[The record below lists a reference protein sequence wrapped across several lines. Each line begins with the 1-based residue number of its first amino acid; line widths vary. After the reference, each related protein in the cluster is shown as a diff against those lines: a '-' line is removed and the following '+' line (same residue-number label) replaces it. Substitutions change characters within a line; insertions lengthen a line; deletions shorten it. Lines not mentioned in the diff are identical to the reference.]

1 MFELPCQAVFSLPD
15 VHALTPDCP
24 LRCEIQSLKGLSS
37 PSVGVA
43 NGHLRKG
50 QESLYLSGALAR
62 WGIFLHPKPP
72 GFAPWLILSYL
83 YAEVGSPAQH
93 TSVLALHELQ
103 PAVYW
108 CPTPAAIHIQWGE
121 NRVKRFSVRLTKTH
135 KREMFS
141 EFGSPSA
148 EGEWLAV
155 RLLPRRRPAALRIPA
170 PGALT
175 LFIPLDTA

>member
-1 MFELPCQAVFSLPD
+1 MIELPCQAVFSLPD
-15 VHALTPDCP
+15 VHALTLDCP
-24 LRCEIQSLKGLSS
+24 LRCEVQSLKGLSS
-37 PSVGVA
+37 PSGGVA
-43 NGHLRKG
+43 NGSLREG
-50 QESLYLSGALAR
+50 SESTYLSGALAR

-72 GFAPWLILSYL
+72 GFSPWLILSYL
-83 YAEVGSPAQH
+83 YAEEGSPAQH
-93 TSVLALHELQ
+93 TSVLSLHELQ
-103 PAVYW
+103 PDVFW

-141 EFGSPSA
+141 HFGSPSA

-155 RLLPRRRPAALRIPA
+155 RLLPRRRPAAIRIPLS
-170 PGALT
+170 GALT